1 MTPRNSVEQS
11 VRDRLIKHITFA
23 GGHAEIW
30 QVFEDAQLFGEVVE
44 ALAYP
49 WRSLLPTKVVGIEA
63 RGFILGA
70 AVAHEL
76 GTGFVGIRKDG
87 SLFAGA
93 KVETMT
99 NRDSRGSE
107 RRLRARRDSL
117 SPDDQVI
124 LVDDW
129 CETGNQALAAFRLIE
144 SCDARVLGISVIV
157 DDAAPEVT
165 RTFPRYEA
173 LIRAGE
179 LRGGSAP
186 RADQVP

>member
-1 MTPRNSVEQS
+1 MEENL
-11 VRDRLIKHITFA
+11 RDRLIEQITFA

-30 QVFEDAQLFGEVVE
+30 RVFEDAHLFREVVE
-44 ALAYP
+44 ALANP
-49 WRSLLPTKVVGIEA
+49 WRSPPPAKVVGIEA

-70 AVAHEL
+70 AVAHAL
-76 GTGFVGIRKDG
+76 GTGFVGIRKAG
-87 SLFAGA
+87 SFFAGA

-99 NRDSRGSE
+99 NRDYRGRE
-107 RRLRARRDSL
+107 HRLRARRDSL
-117 SPDDQVI
+117 TRDDQVI

-129 CETGNQALAAFRLIE
+129 CETGNQALAALRLIE

-157 DDAAPEVT
+157 DDAAPEVS

-179 LRGGSAP
+179 LRGDSAP
-186 RADQVP
+186 